1 MVSAISEN
9 CSTQHGCLRSSAG
22 KRSAAVHR
30 PFRCPFRYFF
40 NHLCQLVFGSLAI
53 ATIGCSQQT
62 PPPNV
67 WVDSETW
74 HANAVEIPKNVIVLA
89 EKDGEFAAFKFTEF
103 EPDRASGVKWI
114 HRDNKF
120 EPQDGERFE
129 VYENYRRVPAT
140 EEYVGL
146 QDVPAVERSF
156 VHIVHDM
163 GSELH
168 IDFDTF
174 RLEWSQTSWVYLGE
188 DVRVRLTN
196 KSDLEDVNLSAAGI

>member
-1 MVSAISEN
+1 
-9 CSTQHGCLRSSAG
+9 
-22 KRSAAVHR
+22 
-30 PFRCPFRYFF
+30 
-40 NHLCQLVFGSLAI
+40 LCQFAFGSLVI
-53 ATIGCSQQT
+53 ATIGCSQT

-67 WVDSETW
+67 WVNSETW
-74 HANAVEIPKNVIVLA
+74 HANAVAIPKNVIVLA

-103 EPDRASGVKWI
+103 EQDRASGVKWV
-114 HRDNKF
+114 HHDEKF

-140 EEYVGL
+140 EEYAGL
-146 QDVPAVERSF
+146 QDVPEVERSI
-156 VHIVHDM
+156 VHVVHDM
-163 GSELH
+163 GSELY

-188 DVRVRLTN
+188 DVRVRLTD